1 MMECYYYCALA
12 ALMIGPILMMVN
24 RRIID
29 QLLGGK
35 LAANVGSAIEGMYHA
50 HCSSM
55 EKLIHL
61 SLQPQ
66 GASCKADYGRRQ

>member
-1 MMECYYYCALA
+1 MLLILCAGSTDDRTDLDD
-12 ALMIGPILMMVN
+12 G
-24 RRIID
+24 RHIID

-35 LAANVGSAIEGMYHA
+35 LAANVGSAIEGMHHA